1 MILSNPSY
9 LQLDFFSLLIKNFL
23 IAFFQHQAFCCH
35 LSFYLPLELCPACQI
50 LHFLWN
56 SYHFPWR
63 ILTLVWIADS
73 DFFCRVLSN
82 CLLGCLWR
90 VQLPENHRHP
100 SVPIS
105 NCTWSFMAAQNDC
118 SFSLFFFSQTVI
130 GVRAGS
136 PGYGSLI
143 NCCYLYARGDRN
155 ADLWWHSKGYRRESF
170 IWFPCFNELL
180 WKYWLQRAKNSWVL
194 PSFNCYETM
203 ERKKVFPGRKE
214 KRILCR

>member
-1 MILSNPSY
+1 MRLFKTCWGLNAYLCSCYHNWRMMILSNPSY

-23 IAFFQHQAFCCH
+23 IAFFQDQAFCCH

-118 SFSLFFFSQTVI
+118 SFSLFFFFPPNSN
-130 GVRAGS
+130 RS
-136 PGYGSLI
+136 ESWFSW
-143 NCCYLYARGDRN
+143 
-155 ADLWWHSKGYRRESF
+155 LWQF
-170 IWFPCFNELL
+170 D
-180 WKYWLQRAKNSWVL
+180 
-194 PSFNCYETM
+194 
-203 ERKKVFPGRKE
+203 
-214 KRILCR
+214 